1 MSVRNWILLI
11 INGLVILVV
20 TAVSFSF
27 YSEFSKVL
35 DKGILL
41 HLNSIK
47 TLKQIQLERL
57 IDEEWNT
64 FNINKPIES
73 NSEIKLPNDN
83 YVVAGI
89 YDLTH
94 LHPKKTT
101 SISFIKIKNG
111 KRFLKIIPYDK
122 VKEILLERT
131 GMGKTGESY
140 LVGNDY
146 RLRSQSRF
154 FPNKKPYQIQAKTL
168 GALDGIN
175 KKKGQGIF
183 NDYRNIKVYSAYN
196 PLTIGNLN
204 WVILSEIDVEE
215 VTIPLKKMQ
224 FKLLLLT
231 LIIII
236 LSVVL
241 SLFLTKIIT
250 NPLRKIQQSLQ
261 IMAKGNYNE
270 NLVLRK
276 SPIEI
281 TAMFNALENLRI
293 AIVGAVNF
301 SIDIGKMNLS
311 TTYKPK
317 SNDDQLGL
325 SLIKMRD
332 QLGAFRAVENKINLA
347 NKRLLVTNLEN
358 ERRRLARELHD
369 GVGPL
374 LTTIK
379 LYVQNKIHESEDKES
394 LKTMIDT
401 TINEIRQMTNVLMPT
416 SLDKFGIGA
425 TLSNYVKNIQKST
438 KTSILF
444 EDLTKEDTS
453 KINKEQEINLF
464 RIVQELINN
473 SIKHSNATKI
483 RITLT
488 EFDHLLSL
496 YYFDDGIGFD
506 IEKVNLGSGITNIKE
521 RVEIFD
527 GTLEIDSYKKTVF
540 EIEMPI
546 KYKI

>member
-11 INGLVILVV
+11 INSLVILVV
-20 TAVSFSF
+20 TAISFSF

-47 TLKQIQLERL
+47 TLKQIQLELL
-57 IDEEWNT
+57 IEEEWNS
-64 FNINKPIES
+64 FNNNET
-73 NSEIKLPNDN
+73 NENNNEIILPENN
-83 YVVAGI
+83 YLVSGI
-89 YDLTH
+89 YDLTP

-101 SISFIKIKNG
+101 SIGLLKIKNG
-111 KRFLKIIPYDK
+111 VRFLKIIPYPK
-122 VKEILLERT
+122 IKEILLERT
-131 GMGKTGESY
+131 GMGETGESY
-140 LVGNDY
+140 LVGSDY
-146 RLRSQSRF
+146 KLRSQSRF
-154 FPNKKPYQIQAKTL
+154 YPNKKPYQIQAKTL
-168 GALDGIN
+168 GVLNGIN
-175 KKKGQGIF
+175 KKEGEGIF
-183 NDYRNIKVYSAYN
+183 NDYRNIEVYSAFN
-196 PLTIGNLN
+196 PLIIGNLN
-204 WVILSEIDVEE
+204 WVILSEIDVQE

-231 LIIII
+231 IIIII
-236 LSVVL
+236 LSIVL

-250 NPLRKIQQSLQ
+250 NPLKKIQLSLQ

-270 NLVLRK
+270 SLVLRK
-276 SPIEI
+276 SPLEI
-281 TAMFNALENLRI
+281 TEMYYALENLRI
-293 AIVGAVNF
+293 AIVGAVDF
-301 SIDIGKMNLS
+301 SVDIGKMNLN

-332 QLGAFRAVENKINLA
+332 KLGAFRAAENKINLA

-379 LYVQNKIHESEDKES
+379 LYVQNKIDQSEHKES

-401 TINEIRQMTNVLMPT
+401 TINEIRQMTNILMPT

-425 TLSNYVKNIQKST
+425 TLSNYVNNIQKSI

-444 EDLTKEDTS
+444 EDLTKENAS
-453 KINKEQEINLF
+453 KISKEQEINIF

-496 YYFDDGIGFD
+496 FYFDDGIGFD

-527 GTLEIDSYKKTVF
+527 GTLEIDSYKKTIF

-546 KYKI
+546 KI

>member
-11 INGLVILVV
+11 INSLVILVV
-20 TAVSFSF
+20 TAISFSF

-47 TLKQIQLERL
+47 TLKQIQLELL
-57 IDEEWNT
+57 IEEEWNS
-64 FNINKPIES
+64 FNNNET
-73 NSEIKLPNDN
+73 NENNNEIILPENN
-83 YVVAGI
+83 YLVSGI
-89 YDLTH
+89 YDLTP

-101 SISFIKIKNG
+101 SIGLLKIKNG
-111 KRFLKIIPYDK
+111 VRFLKIIPYPK
-122 VKEILLERT
+122 IKEILLERT
-131 GMGKTGESY
+131 GMGETGESY
-140 LVGNDY
+140 LVGSDY
-146 RLRSQSRF
+146 KLRSQSRF
-154 FPNKKPYQIQAKTL
+154 YPNKKPYQIQAKTL
-168 GALDGIN
+168 GVLNGIN
-175 KKKGQGIF
+175 KKEGEGIF
-183 NDYRNIKVYSAYN
+183 NDYRNIEVYSAFN
-196 PLTIGNLN
+196 PLIIGNLN
-204 WVILSEIDVEE
+204 WVILSEIDVQE

-231 LIIII
+231 IIIII
-236 LSVVL
+236 LSIVL

-250 NPLRKIQQSLQ
+250 NPLKKIQLSLQ

-270 NLVLRK
+270 SLVLRK
-276 SPIEI
+276 SPLEI
-281 TAMFNALENLRI
+281 TEMYCALENLRI
-293 AIVGAVNF
+293 AIVGAVDF
-301 SIDIGKMNLS
+301 SVDIGKMNLN

-332 QLGAFRAVENKINLA
+332 KLGAFRAAENKINLA

-358 ERRRLARELHD
+358 ERRRLAGALND

-379 LYVQNKIHESEDKES
+379 LYVQNKIDQSEHKES

-401 TINEIRQMTNVLMPT
+401 TINEIRQMTNILMPT

-425 TLSNYVKNIQKST
+425 TLSNYVNNIQKSI

-444 EDLTKEDTS
+444 EDLTKENAS
-453 KINKEQEINLF
+453 KISKEQEINIF

-496 YYFDDGIGFD
+496 FYFDDGIGFD
-506 IEKVNLGSGITNIKE
+506 IEKVKLGSGITNIKE

-527 GTLEIDSYKKTVF
+527 GTLEIDSYKKTIF

-546 KYKI
+546 KI

>member
-11 INGLVILVV
+11 INSLVILVV
-20 TAVSFSF
+20 TAISFSF

-47 TLKQIQLERL
+47 TLKQIQLELL
-57 IDEEWNT
+57 IEEEWNS
-64 FNINKPIES
+64 FNNNET
-73 NSEIKLPNDN
+73 NENNNEIILPENN
-83 YVVAGI
+83 YLVSGI
-89 YDLTH
+89 YDLTP

-101 SISFIKIKNG
+101 SIGLLKIKNG
-111 KRFLKIIPYDK
+111 VRFLKIIPYPK
-122 VKEILLERT
+122 IKEILLERT
-131 GMGKTGESY
+131 GMGETGESY
-140 LVGNDY
+140 LVGSDY
-146 RLRSQSRF
+146 KLRSQSRF
-154 FPNKKPYQIQAKTL
+154 YPNKKPYQIQAKTL
-168 GALDGIN
+168 GVLYGIN
-175 KKKGQGIF
+175 KKEGEGIF
-183 NDYRNIKVYSAYN
+183 NDYRNIEVYSAFN
-196 PLTIGNLN
+196 PLIIGNLN
-204 WVILSEIDVEE
+204 WVILSEIDVQE

-231 LIIII
+231 IIIII
-236 LSVVL
+236 LSIVL

-250 NPLRKIQQSLQ
+250 NPLKKIQLSLQ

-270 NLVLRK
+270 SLVLRK
-276 SPIEI
+276 SPLEI
-281 TAMFNALENLRI
+281 TEMYCALENLRI
-293 AIVGAVNF
+293 AIVGAVDF
-301 SIDIGKMNLS
+301 SVDIGKMNLN

-332 QLGAFRAVENKINLA
+332 KLGAFRAAENKINLA

-379 LYVQNKIHESEDKES
+379 LYVQNKIDQSEHKES

-401 TINEIRQMTNVLMPT
+401 TINEIRQMTNILMPT

-425 TLSNYVKNIQKST
+425 TLSNYVNNIQKSI

-444 EDLTKEDTS
+444 EDLTKENAS
-453 KINKEQEINLF
+453 KISKEQEINIF

-496 YYFDDGIGFD
+496 FYFDDGIGFD
-506 IEKVNLGSGITNIKE
+506 IEKVKLGSGITNIKE

-527 GTLEIDSYKKTVF
+527 GTLEIDSYKKTIF

-546 KYKI
+546 KI

>member
-11 INGLVILVV
+11 INSLVILVV
-20 TAVSFSF
+20 TAISFSF

-47 TLKQIQLERL
+47 TLKQIQLELL
-57 IDEEWNT
+57 IEEEWNS
-64 FNINKPIES
+64 FNNNET
-73 NSEIKLPNDN
+73 NENNNEIILPENN
-83 YVVAGI
+83 YLVSGI
-89 YDLTH
+89 YDLTP

-101 SISFIKIKNG
+101 SIGLLKIKNG
-111 KRFLKIIPYDK
+111 VRFLKIIPYPK
-122 VKEILLERT
+122 IKEILLERT
-131 GMGKTGESY
+131 GMGETGESY
-140 LVGNDY
+140 LVGSDY
-146 RLRSQSRF
+146 KLRSQSRF
-154 FPNKKPYQIQAKTL
+154 YPNKKPYQIQAKTL
-168 GALDGIN
+168 GVLYGIN
-175 KKKGQGIF
+175 KKEGEGIF
-183 NDYRNIKVYSAYN
+183 NDYRNIEVYSAYN
-196 PLTIGNLN
+196 PLIIGNLN
-204 WVILSEIDVEE
+204 WVILSEIDVQE

-231 LIIII
+231 IIIII
-236 LSVVL
+236 LSIVL

-250 NPLRKIQQSLQ
+250 NPLKKIQLSLQ

-270 NLVLRK
+270 SLVLRK
-276 SPIEI
+276 SPLEI
-281 TAMFNALENLRI
+281 TEMYCALENLRI
-293 AIVGAVNF
+293 AIVGAVDF
-301 SIDIGKMNLS
+301 SVDIGKMNLN

-332 QLGAFRAVENKINLA
+332 KLGAFRAAENKINLA

-379 LYVQNKIHESEDKES
+379 LYVQNKIDQSEHKES

-401 TINEIRQMTNVLMPT
+401 TINEIRQMTNILMPT

-425 TLSNYVKNIQKST
+425 TLSNYVNNIQKSI

-444 EDLTKEDTS
+444 EDLTKENAS
-453 KINKEQEINLF
+453 KISKEQEINIF

-496 YYFDDGIGFD
+496 FYFDDGIGFD
-506 IEKVNLGSGITNIKE
+506 IEKVKLGSGITNIKE

-527 GTLEIDSYKKTVF
+527 GTLEIDSYKKTIF

-546 KYKI
+546 KI

>member
-11 INGLVILVV
+11 INSLVILVV
-20 TAVSFSF
+20 TAISFSF

-47 TLKQIQLERL
+47 TLKQIQLELL
-57 IDEEWNT
+57 IEEEWNS
-64 FNINKPIES
+64 FNNNET
-73 NSEIKLPNDN
+73 NENNNEIILPENN
-83 YVVAGI
+83 YLVSGI
-89 YDLTH
+89 YDLTP

-101 SISFIKIKNG
+101 SIGLLKIKNG
-111 KRFLKIIPYDK
+111 VRFLKIIPYPK
-122 VKEILLERT
+122 IKEILLERT
-131 GMGKTGESY
+131 GMGETGESY
-140 LVGNDY
+140 LVGSDY
-146 RLRSQSRF
+146 KLRSQSRF
-154 FPNKKPYQIQAKTL
+154 YPNKKPYQIQAKTL
-168 GALDGIN
+168 GVLYGIN
-175 KKKGQGIF
+175 KKEGEGIF
-183 NDYRNIKVYSAYN
+183 NDYRNIEVYSAYN
-196 PLTIGNLN
+196 PLIIGNLN
-204 WVILSEIDVEE
+204 WVILSEIDVQE

-231 LIIII
+231 IIIII
-236 LSVVL
+236 LSIVL

-250 NPLRKIQQSLQ
+250 NPLKKIQLSLQ

-270 NLVLRK
+270 SLVLRK
-276 SPIEI
+276 SPLEI
-281 TAMFNALENLRI
+281 TEMYCALENLRI
-293 AIVGAVNF
+293 AIVGAVDF
-301 SIDIGKMNLS
+301 SVDIGKMNLN

-332 QLGAFRAVENKINLA
+332 KLGAFRAAENKINLA

-379 LYVQNKIHESEDKES
+379 LYVQNKIDQSEHKES

-401 TINEIRQMTNVLMPT
+401 TINEIRQMTNILMPT

-425 TLSNYVKNIQKST
+425 TLSNYVNNIQKSI

-444 EDLTKEDTS
+444 EDLTKENAS
-453 KINKEQEINLF
+453 KISKEQEINIF

-473 SIKHSNATKI
+473 SIKHSNATK
-483 RITLT
+483 
-488 EFDHLLSL
+488 
-496 YYFDDGIGFD
+496 
-506 IEKVNLGSGITNIKE
+506 
-521 RVEIFD
+521 
-527 GTLEIDSYKKTVF
+527 
-540 EIEMPI
+540 
-546 KYKI
+546 

>member
-11 INGLVILVV
+11 INSLVILVV
-20 TAVSFSF
+20 TAISFSF

-47 TLKQIQLERL
+47 TLKQIQLELL
-57 IDEEWNT
+57 IEEEWNS
-64 FNINKPIES
+64 FNNNET
-73 NSEIKLPNDN
+73 NENNNEIILPENN
-83 YVVAGI
+83 YLVSGI
-89 YDLTH
+89 YDLTP

-101 SISFIKIKNG
+101 SIGLLKIKNG
-111 KRFLKIIPYDK
+111 VRFLKIIPYPK
-122 VKEILLERT
+122 IKEILLERT
-131 GMGKTGESY
+131 GMGETGESY
-140 LVGNDY
+140 LVGSDY
-146 RLRSQSRF
+146 KLRSQSRF
-154 FPNKKPYQIQAKTL
+154 YPNKKPYQIQAKTL
-168 GALDGIN
+168 GVLNGIN
-175 KKKGQGIF
+175 KKEGEGIF
-183 NDYRNIKVYSAYN
+183 NDYRNIEVYSAFN
-196 PLTIGNLN
+196 PLIIGNLN
-204 WVILSEIDVEE
+204 WVILSEIDVQE

-231 LIIII
+231 IIIII
-236 LSVVL
+236 LSIVL

-250 NPLRKIQQSLQ
+250 NPLKKIQLSLQ

-270 NLVLRK
+270 SLVLRK
-276 SPIEI
+276 SPLEI
-281 TAMFNALENLRI
+281 TEMYCALENLRI
-293 AIVGAVNF
+293 AIVGAVDF
-301 SIDIGKMNLS
+301 SVDIGKMNLN

-332 QLGAFRAVENKINLA
+332 KLGAFRAAENKINLA

-379 LYVQNKIHESEDKES
+379 LYVQNKIDQSEHKES

-401 TINEIRQMTNVLMPT
+401 TINEIRQMTNILMPT

-425 TLSNYVKNIQKST
+425 TLSNYVNNIQKSI

-444 EDLTKEDTS
+444 EDLTKENAS
-453 KINKEQEINLF
+453 KISKEQEINIF

-496 YYFDDGIGFD
+496 FYFDDGIGFD

-527 GTLEIDSYKKTVF
+527 GTLEIDSYKKTIF

-546 KYKI
+546 KI